1 MVFCLLPLSRIALG
15 TRLIYSV
22 YFDENRRRTTVCAP
36 RGGSHLFNEKRPE
49 QLEANPEWTKANS
62 HAILPFLLLQTPYE
76 RTAAIFNQL
85 FRIPRQY

>member
-1 MVFCLLPLSRIALG
+1 MVFCLLSLSHIALG

-49 QLEANPEWTKANS
+49 QLEANPTRFLEFHVNVDRTDFDS
-62 HAILPFLLLQTPYE
+62 HG
-76 RTAAIFNQL
+76 
-85 FRIPRQY
+85 RIPPFFITCSARVRALPL